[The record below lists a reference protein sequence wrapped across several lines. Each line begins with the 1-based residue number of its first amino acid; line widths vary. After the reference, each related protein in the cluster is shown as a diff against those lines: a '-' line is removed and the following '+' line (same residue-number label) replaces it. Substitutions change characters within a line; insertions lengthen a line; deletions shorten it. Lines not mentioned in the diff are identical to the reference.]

1 MSKPVNAYT
10 KEGVFVQRFSSTAE
24 AARWCYNE
32 GKCLT
37 LGSGARSHIGEVA
50 NGKRKSAYGYLWKY
64 E

>member
-10 KEGVFVQRFSSTAE
+10 KEGVFVQRFPSTAK
-24 AARWCYNE
+24 AARWCYNK